1 MLLAVLI
8 RLYVNLS
15 NITISNDLVICQT
28 YGYCFVQFAHHILN
42 ILSLLCLKYIER
54 YKIYHGVK
62 SSFHMALNYEMNCIA
77 I

>member
-28 YGYCFVQFAHHILN
+28 YGYCFVQFDHVQILPYTEYLV
-42 ILSLLCLKYIER
+42 IAMPQIHR
-54 YKIYHGVK
+54 KI
-62 SSFHMALNYEMNCIA
+62 
-77 I
+77 